1 MQLYLLTKVKERK
14 KSFIKTKHKVPNGS
28 HSFLTLN
35 TLNCIWLVKI
45 PSNLL
50 SSLSFLS
57 QSHWKS
63 KAGSNFDRLREPRF
77 KFHLFLP
84 SFNPGIP
91 KLPLLWITNAIIS
104 VQSAYKLLFCT
115 SEIPGFPPNKC
126 ILGHILCKYFNGYFW
141 SVVPELVVGF
151 VFFSSL
157 TKVLISFLLFHI
169 CRIFI
174 ILTSWESSRYK

>member
-1 MQLYLLTKVKERK
+1 MQLYLLKKVIERK
-14 KSFIKTKHKVPNGS
+14 KKTFIKTKHEIPNGS

-63 KAGSNFDRLREPRF
+63 KAGSNFDWLRELRF
-77 KFHLFLP
+77 IFHLFLP

-115 SEIPGFPPNKC
+115 SEILGFPPNNAN
-126 ILGHILCKYFNGYFW
+126 ILMATFDLLFRNWLLDLLIFF
-141 SVVPELVVGF
+141 
-151 VFFSSL
+151 FFSYQGNWSCSCYFIFAEFFHH
-157 TKVLISFLLFHI
+157 TCFMGVL
-169 CRIFI
+169 
-174 ILTSWESSRYK
+174 